1 METQP
6 LSAADVGAV
15 VDNKLG
21 NGYGCYGDSF
31 GMAGG
36 AWIWVILI
44 FAIFGFGGNG
54 FGRNGNA
61 LTQAEMQQGFD
72 TQSTL
77 RKLDGINYG
86 LTDGFYAQNTTML
99 QGQNQLARDLCQ
111 GFAAT
116 NSAIS
121 ENRFAAQQC
130 CCETNRNIDAVRY
143 ENAKNTCD
151 IVNAINA
158 DGEKTRALMTANEIQ
173 ALRDKIAEQGQAI
186 QTANFNLSQV
196 AQTSNIVNALRPT
209 PIPAYLTCSPYQS
222 SYYAYNGV
230 NSCSGCNG
238 NFA

>member
-21 NGYGCYGDSF
+21 NGYGYGDGF

-54 FGRNGNA
+54 FARNGNA
-61 LTQAEMQQGFD
+61 LTQAEMQEGFN
-72 TQSTL
+72 TQSLL
-77 RKLDGINYG
+77 RGQEGIKNG
-86 LTDGFYAQNTTML
+86 LCDGFYAMNTAML

-116 NSAIS
+116 NSAIA

-230 NSCSGCNG
+230 NGCTGCNG

>member
-21 NGYGCYGDSF
+21 NGYGYGDGF

-77 RKLDGINYG
+77 RKLDGITYG
-86 LTDGFYAQNTTML
+86 LSDGFYAQNTTML

-230 NSCSGCNG
+230 NGCTGCNG
-238 NFA
+238 SFA

>member
-21 NGYGCYGDSF
+21 NGYGYGDGF

-77 RKLDGINYG
+77 RKLDGITYG
-86 LTDGFYAQNTTML
+86 LSDGFYAQNTTML

-173 ALRDKIAEQGQAI
+173 ALRDKITEQGQAI

-230 NSCSGCNG
+230 NGCTGCNG

>member
-1 METQP
+1 MEAQP
-6 LSAADVGAV
+6 LSAADVAAV
-15 VDNKLG
+15 TDRRD
-21 NGYGCYGDSF
+21 GYGYGDCF
-31 GMAGG
+31 GMGNG

-77 RKLDGINYG
+77 RKLDGITYG
-86 LTDGFYAQNTTML
+86 LSDGFYAMNTSML

-111 GFAAT
+111 GFSAT
-116 NSAIS
+116 NASIA
-121 ENRFAAQQC
+121 ENRFASQQC

-143 ENAKNTCD
+143 ENSKNTCD
-151 IVNAINA
+151 IINAINA

-173 ALRDKIAEQGQAI
+173 ALRDKLADTRLE
-186 QTANFNLSQV
+186 LSQV
-196 AQTSNIVNALRPT
+196 NQNNTLITALQPVPKPAYTVMSPYMSNI
-209 PIPAYLTCSPYQS
+209 
-222 SYYAYNGV
+222 YAYGSN
-230 NSCSGCNG
+230 GCNC